1 MMLDRGSQEMRIQPI
16 KKKKKEQSR
25 FSLTL
30 KKSNKLK
37 QTFKRSQVFKK
48 QCSLAEIIP
57 YWQRED
63 RTAISECG
71 R

>member
-37 QTFKRSQVFKK
+37 QTFTRSQVFKK

-57 YWQRED
+57 YWQQED